1 MLEADPVAWR
11 LILERL
17 MDETE
22 DNLESVSSIEGPER
36 AQVVADVEAD
46 LDRLEAAYDL
56 LIGSTRTGS
65 EVLIPTADP
74 TGEIRLQ
81 ASWENGSIVVW
92 AGGPDMV
99 AHTNADLADRLEA
112 LGGPS
117 LGWAV
122 HADVTLPNG
131 LRAAALSIPVEEALG
146 WLVVAVG
153 GGQGDEDGVGASVR
167 WLGRVAVAAVGL
179 VAKGRIVPS
188 LRTQRHSEGKV
199 MDLNVRWSPA
209 RVDDGDISRL
219 AGAMPGPVAVLSRK
233 DPRTVT
239 LEVIGAVVDA
249 IALEAGE
256 KLERPATPP
265 VIRNAADV
273 GEAFV
278 ARLDGSPF
286 RAPIP
291 AGAEVSK
298 RLDQWAQPGERGG
311 QDHARRP
318 ARPARPRRRLVPVG
332 ARPGRR
338 GRPACPSSRPSPTAS
353 ARSTSPTRS
362 SGSSGST
369 TSSVVRAVSGG
380 ARCTSARTRRGSS

>member
-1 MLEADPVAWR
+1 MV
-11 LILERL
+11 
-17 MDETE
+17 
-22 DNLESVSSIEGPER
+22 G
-36 AQVVADVEAD
+36 DVEAD

-81 ASWENGSIVVW
+81 ASWDER
-92 AGGPDMV
+92 
-99 AHTNADLADRLEA
+99 LDRR
-112 LGGPS
+112 LGRRPRHGRPQERRPRRPPRGARRPEPRAGPS
-117 LGWAV
+117 TPTSPSRTACK
-122 HADVTLPNG
+122 
-131 LRAAALSIPVEEALG
+131 AAALSIPVEEALG

-179 VAKGRIVPS
+179 VAQGRIVPS

-286 RAPIP
+286 TAPIP

-298 RLDQWAQPGERGG
+298 RLDQWAHQVSGVAKTTLVVQLDPPDRGDAWFLSVLG
-311 QDHARRP
+311 RGAEGGLLPDRAGPHRQQAHAAPRRRDRP
-318 ARPARPRRRLVPVG
+318 ARAALRQ
-332 ARPGRR
+332 ARPG
-338 GRPACPSSRPSPTAS
+338 
-353 ARSTSPTRS
+353 
-362 SGSSGST
+362 
-369 TSSVVRAVSGG
+369 RAVSGG
-380 ARCTSARTRRGSS
+380 ARCT